1 MSSLIKFKYRFH
13 CINTCE
19 AESHTSQLRN
29 SVIIH
34 AIMSITYNIPEYAQH
49 MTAASKFVLWND
61 SHTLTIIVKKSLQFQ
76 IKLHITI

>member
-49 MTAASKFVLWND
+49 MTAASLYCEMTRT
-61 SHTLTIIVKKSLQFQ
+61 H
-76 IKLHITI
+76 